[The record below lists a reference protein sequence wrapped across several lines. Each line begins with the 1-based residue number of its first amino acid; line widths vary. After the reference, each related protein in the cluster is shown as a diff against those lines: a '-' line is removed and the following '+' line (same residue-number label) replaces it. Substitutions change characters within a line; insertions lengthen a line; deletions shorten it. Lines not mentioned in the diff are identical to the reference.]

1 MVCCINTWGAALMTG
16 YTFRWNEWLVLPIKY
31 RDLPASAQLVI
42 TIWDIEK
49 PRKTV
54 PVGGTTFRL
63 FGEYL

>member
-1 MVCCINTWGAALMTG
+1 MTG

-42 TIWDIEK
+42 TIWDTEK